1 MTTFQEINKIQNN
14 IENNINQINNKIIFT
29 TLNNNIYLLKKSKTK
44 SQKIKYFI
52 QKYEEFINDVN
63 FDLNNIKWFL
73 FYNVPNINNKYICE
87 IQKLI
92 LI

>member
-14 IENNINQINNKIIFT
+14 IENNINKINNKIIFI
-29 TLNNNIYLLKKSKTK
+29 TLNNNIYLLKNSKTK

-73 FYNVPNINNKYICE
+73 FYNIPNINNKYICE